1 MSFFAV
7 LIALLLEQA
16 RPLAYDNVVHS
27 GIRSWVRWVRRNM
40 DAGQAHH
47 GPLVWSVAVGFP
59 ALLAG
64 LVHLA
69 LYAYSM
75 VLALMWAIFVLYV
88 TLGFRQFSH
97 HFTQIREALE
107 LGDERKAR
115 VALAHWRRVPVDELP
130 GTELLRQIIEYS
142 VMAAHKHVL
151 GVLVCFVVFWVL
163 GLGPAGAVLY
173 RLADYLT
180 EACRRGSDLSC
191 SASVRETA
199 DTAWRWLDF
208 LPARAT
214 ALAFAIVGNFE
225 EAVASWRQDADQ
237 FTEGNMGVVLAAT
250 AGALNVKLG
259 GYAIGSGS
267 PPKGDA
273 DFLAGAQA
281 APDAN
286 ADGREPQMAHLAS
299 LVGLV
304 WRSVVLWMLVLA
316 LLTLAN
322 LVG

>member
-7 LIALLLEQA
+7 LIAMLIEQV
-16 RPLAYDNVVHS
+16 RPLAHDNVVHLAV
-27 GIRSWVRWVRRNM
+27 RSWVHWVRRSM

-47 GPLVWSVAVGFP
+47 GLLVWVVSVGFP

-64 LVHLA
+64 VIHVA
-69 LYAYSM
+69 LYAYST

-88 TLGFRQFSH
+88 TIGFRQFSH

-107 LGDERKAR
+107 LGDEHKAR
-115 VALAHWRRVPVDELP
+115 GALAHWRRVALGELP
-130 GTELLRQIIEYS
+130 GAELLRQVIEYS

-151 GVLVCFVVFWVL
+151 GVLVCFVAFWVL

-173 RLADYLT
+173 RLADYLM
-180 EACRRGSDLSC
+180 EACQSDTDLAC
-191 SASVRETA
+191 SASVS
-199 DTAWRWLDF
+199 DTAGSAWRLLDF
-208 LPARAT
+208 VPARAT

-225 EAVASWRQDADQ
+225 EAVASWRQDAAQ
-237 FTEGNMGVVLAAT
+237 FSEGNMGVVLAAT
-250 AGALNVKLG
+250 AGALNVRLG
-259 GYAIGSGS
+259 GYVCSAGHST
-267 PPKGDA
+267 KGDA
-273 DFLAGAQA
+273 DSSAGSQA

-286 ADGREPQMAHLAS
+286 AEGREPQLAHLAS